1 MKQIISFIFILL
13 MSAGLRA
20 AEPEKSAEAKQLM
33 QLLRQINGKKMLS
46 GAMACVNW
54 NISEAQWVHKH
65 TGKWPAIAAFDFIH
79 LPLSSPGGWIDY
91 DNIGV
96 VDDWHSQGGIVS
108 ICWHWNVPARS
119 GKNGKVA
126 FYWGTDNGKEDEQTT
141 FDVKKISD
149 PGSPEYRIMMSDID
163 RVAQI
168 LLKLKA
174 KGIPVL
180 WRPLHE
186 AGGMWFWWGRD
197 PEGCNELWRTM
208 YRRFQELGVNNL
220 IWVWTQSAAWGKPY
234 SDGYRWYPGD
244 DYVDIVSIDIYNE
257 RNAETIRTKCFNF
270 LREASPSKLAALSE
284 CGSVAQI
291 GEQWSAG
298 ARWLFFMPWYD
309 YAVTSNVE
317 GARFGQPRHANADV
331 AWWNEAFSHDY
342 VLTRDDV
349 KKMLHR

>member
-1 MKQIISFIFILL
+1 MPRPSVPSVSISCARLL
-13 MSAGLRA
+13 LLNLLLSQSAA
-20 AEPEKSAEAKQLM
+20 

-149 PGSPEYRIMMSDID
+149 PGSPEYRIMMATS
-163 RVAQI
+163 
-168 LLKLKA
+168 
-174 KGIPVL
+174 
-180 WRPLHE
+180 
-186 AGGMWFWWGRD
+186 
-197 PEGCNELWRTM
+197 T
-208 YRRFQELGVNNL
+208 
-220 IWVWTQSAAWGKPY
+220 VW
-234 SDGYRWYPGD
+234 
-244 DYVDIVSIDIYNE
+244 
-257 RNAETIRTKCFNF
+257 
-270 LREASPSKLAALSE
+270 
-284 CGSVAQI
+284 
-291 GEQWSAG
+291 
-298 ARWLFFMPWYD
+298 
-309 YAVTSNVE
+309 
-317 GARFGQPRHANADV
+317 
-331 AWWNEAFSHDY
+331 
-342 VLTRDDV
+342 
-349 KKMLHR
+349 HRYF